1 MCLERNCHEKCLF
14 KVFVSGAGITAFEIR
29 MTFFYYTLVVK
40 IKRLLELT
48 CSAEQSGL
56 RDLVLA
62 VEVNAAKIMCML
74 VIS

>member
-1 MCLERNCHEKCLF
+1 
-14 KVFVSGAGITAFEIR
+14 